1 MQHMNFDHGFLTEK
15 YPYREGAF
23 YLGKNRNGQDVG
35 YLSERH
41 AITIAGAGSGKGAT
55 VIIPN
60 LKRWPHNAL
69 VIDPKGEAAEQTW
82 RDREAMGQ
90 AVHVLDPFDV
100 ADVPEHLKARFNPL
114 DAIDLKSK
122 TARED
127 IKVLADGLVMRHDPR
142 SAHWDDGALDV
153 LAGFMALAVTS
164 DDPAKRTLPAMR
176 QLFDPANLND
186 SIDRME
192 NRVGV
197 GNLMKA
203 AAGKLKHSGTEATHF
218 ISGATSNTS
227 WLDSEAIAD
236 TIQGSTFQLS
246 DLKEKPCTVFLVLPA
261 HLISEH
267 GRFLRLFVRAA
278 LDAMAKGGTKG
289 GRRCLFLL
297 DEFYSLGYI
306 DEIAK
311 AAGLM
316 RGYGVQ
322 LWPILQDLGQLV
334 KLYDQEGA
342 ETFFGNSD
350 VHQFFGNSDGM
361 TLEYIAR
368 QIGVTRGDW
377 GEKSGI
383 PKLSPQEIRE
393 FVGKGRNDIVA
404 RRSICF
410 LTGSSVIAPTPAP
423 YFGSQNT
430 GFFNGE
436 DTPLSAS
443 FESRQAIITACVL
456 ALIPA
461 YFIASDADANGEN
474 IGWIGWVYTWMI
486 CITVAYLGLK
496 GMRIL
501 TRRY

>member
-1 MQHMNFDHGFLTEK
+1 MQHMDFEWGIKH
-15 YPYREGAF
+15 PYREGSL
-23 YLGKNRNGQDVG
+23 YLGKNNLGGEVG
-35 YLSERH
+35 IATERH

-69 VIDPKGEAAEQTW
+69 VIDPKGEAAEATW

-90 AVHVLDPFDV
+90 AVHVLDPFGV
-100 ADVPEHLKARFNPL
+100 ADVPDHLKARFNPL

-153 LAGFMALAVTS
+153 LAGFMALAATS
-164 DDPAKRTLPAMR
+164 NDPEKRSLPAMR
-176 QLFDPANLND
+176 QLFDPDNLSD

-192 NRVGV
+192 ATAGV

-203 AAGKLKHSGTEATHF
+203 AAGKLKNSGTEAAHF

-227 WLDSEAIAD
+227 WLDSESIAE
-236 TIQGSTFQLS
+236 TLQNSTFQLS

-261 HLISEH
+261 HLLGEH

-306 DEIAK
+306 DEISK

-322 LWPILQDLGQLV
+322 LWPILQDLGQLI
-334 KLYDQEGA
+334 KLYDREGA
-342 ETFFGNSD
+342 ETFFGNAD
-350 VHQFFGNSDGM
+350 LHQFFGISDGM
-361 TLEYIAR
+361 TLEYIAQ
-368 QIGVTRGDW
+368 QIGVTRGEL
-377 GEKSGI
+377 GQQGGI
-383 PKLSPQEIRE
+383 PKLSPQEIRQ
-393 FVGKGRNDIVA
+393 FIRKGQGDIVA

-423 YFGSQNT
+423 YFGSGNNT
-430 GFFNGE
+430 ATLQGQHDLLDKALVVGGAVISLIGLNNGNE
-436 DTPLSAS
+436 NYTLIAG
-443 FESRQAIITACVL
+443 L
-456 ALIPA
+456 ALLSWGV
-461 YFIASDADANGEN
+461 FN
-474 IGWIGWVYTWMI
+474 IWNSRTPQSE
-486 CITVAYLGLK
+486 
-496 GMRIL
+496 
-501 TRRY
+501 